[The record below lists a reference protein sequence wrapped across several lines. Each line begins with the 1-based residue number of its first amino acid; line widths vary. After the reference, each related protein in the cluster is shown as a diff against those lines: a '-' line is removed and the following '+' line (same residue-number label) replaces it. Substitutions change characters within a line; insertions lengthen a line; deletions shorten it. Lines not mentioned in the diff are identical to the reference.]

1 MNDDFSVIEE
11 FNKIVK
17 EYARKTTYLKELRLL
32 LFEKD
37 TQNRLDLNIII
48 IKLHNMMEDRFDKI
62 IHFYTKPFSKN
73 KDSYPNNMLIKSR
86 VKLTPEQVLDDVVF
100 NLDFL
105 VKKNLIHKAF
115 GLSKSF
121 RELIEKLNG
130 MRNAIAHRYS
140 ENDKRFI
147 YHGKNI
153 LHDSIALVE
162 FINNYCQCYEEILKI
177 DERLDD
183 FEF

>member
-1 MNDDFSVIEE
+1 MNDDFSVIKE
-11 FNKIVK
+11 FNKIL
-17 EYARKTTYLKELRLL
+17 EGYARKTTYLKELRSL
-32 LFEKD
+32 LFTKE
-37 TQNRLDLNIII
+37 TQNRLSFNIII
-48 IKLHNMMEDRFDKI
+48 IRLHNMMEDRFDKI
-62 IHFYTKPFSKN
+62 IRFYTKPFPQN
-73 KDSYPNNMLIKSR
+73 KAFYPNNMPIKLR
-86 VKLTPEQVLDDVVF
+86 VKLTPEQVLHDVVF

-105 VKKNLIHKAF
+105 AKKNLIHKAF

-121 RELIEKLNG
+121 RELIEKLNS

-153 LHDSIALVE
+153 LHDSIALVK